1 MSDDLA
7 PVIDVIP
14 HRDPFL
20 FLDEV
25 TTFDGTSCAEGR
37 WLVRPETSFFSGHFP
52 GRPMV
57 PGVVLTE
64 AIAQL
69 GAYAILASIDAAE
82 NERIPV
88 FGGIDKAR
96 FKRMVEP
103 GETVDLTI
111 ELTQRSARAGRGTG
125 TASVG
130 GELACRAQLFFVMA

>member
-1 MSDDLA
+1 MGEKLA
-7 PVIDVIP
+7 PVTSVIP
-14 HRDPFL
+14 HREPFL

-25 TTFDGTSCAEGR
+25 TTFDGKSRAEGH
-37 WLVRPETSFFSGHFP
+37 WLVRADLPLFAGHFP

-69 GAYAILASIDAAE
+69 GAYAILSSPEAE
-82 NERIPV
+82 GEARIPV

-103 GETVDLTI
+103 GETVDLAI
-111 ELTQRSARAGRGTG
+111 ELTKRSARAGRGSG
-125 TASVG
+125 TASVN
-130 GELACRAQLFFVMA
+130 GELACRADLFFVMA